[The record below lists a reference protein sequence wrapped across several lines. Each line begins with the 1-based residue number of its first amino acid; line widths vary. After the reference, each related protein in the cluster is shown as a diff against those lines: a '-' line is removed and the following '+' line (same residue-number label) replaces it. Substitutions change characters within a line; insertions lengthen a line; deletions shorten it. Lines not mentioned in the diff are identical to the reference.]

1 LTVNPKE
8 AEFLRQIESNKG
20 ILFKICRIY
29 QDNAE
34 DRDDLLQEM
43 TLQLWLA
50 YDSFRSESK
59 FSSWMYRVALN
70 TAIAF
75 FKKQKRRP
83 DDQSLPYEFDRAE
96 ELSRV
101 NEEEEKL
108 AMFYKAV
115 HQLDKIEKAL
125 IYLYMENQSYE
136 EIATHLGI
144 TAVNARVKMSRLK
157 DKLKEITK
165 KMNYEYR

>member
-1 LTVNPKE
+1 MTVHPKE

-20 ILFKICRIY
+20 ILFKICRLY
-29 QDNAE
+29 QDGAE

-50 YDSFRSESK
+50 YDSFKGESK
-59 FSSWMYRVALN
+59 FSSWIYRVALN

-83 DDQSLPYEFDRAE
+83 DDQGLPYDFDRAE
-96 ELSRV
+96 ELSKAG
-101 NEEEEKL
+101 EEEEKL

-115 HQLDKIEKAL
+115 HQLNKIEKAL
-125 IYLYMENQSYE
+125 IYLYMEDQSYE

-144 TAVNARVKMSRLK
+144 TPLNARVKMNRVKS
-157 DKLKEITK
+157 KLKEITK

>member
-1 LTVNPKE
+1 VNSKE
-8 AEFLRQIESNKG
+8 TEFLKQINDNKG
-20 ILFKICRIY
+20 ILFKICKIY
-29 QDNAE
+29 QDDTE
-34 DRDDLLQEM
+34 DRNDLLQEM

-50 YDSFRSESK
+50 FDSFRGESK
-59 FSSWMYRVALN
+59 FSSWMYRIALN

-83 DDQSLPYEFDRAE
+83 DDQNLPYDFDKAE
-96 ELSRV
+96 EISRAG
-101 NEEEEKL
+101 EEEEKL

-115 HQLDKIEKAL
+115 QQLNKVEKAL
-125 IYLYMENQSYE
+125 IYLYMENQSHE

-144 TAVNARVKMSRLK
+144 TPVNARVRLSRIK

>member
-1 LTVNPKE
+1 MQVNPKE
-8 AEFLRQIESNKG
+8 AEFLKQMESNKG

-34 DRDDLLQEM
+34 DRNDLLQEM

-50 YDSFRSESK
+50 FDSFKGESK

-83 DDQSLPYEFDRAE
+83 DIQSLPYDFDRAE
-96 ELSRV
+96 ELSMV

-115 HQLDKIEKAL
+115 HQLNKIEKAL
-125 IYLYMENQSYE
+125 VYLYMEDQSYE

-144 TAVNARVKMSRLK
+144 TQVNVRVRMSRLK
-157 DKLKEITK
+157 EKLKQITK
-165 KMNYEYR
+165 EMNYEYR

>member
-1 LTVNPKE
+1 VNPKE
-8 AEFLRQIESNKG
+8 AEFLKQIESNKG

-43 TLQLWLA
+43 TMQLWLA
-50 YDSFRSESK
+50 YDSFRAESK

-70 TAIAF
+70 TAIAY

-83 DDQSLPYEFDRAE
+83 DDQNLPYDFDRAE
-96 ELSRV
+96 ESSKV
-101 NEEEEKL
+101 SEEEEKL

-144 TAVNARVKMSRLK
+144 TPVNARVRMSRLK

>member
-1 LTVNPKE
+1 MDPKE
-8 AEFLRQIESNKG
+8 AEFLKQMESNKG

-34 DRDDLLQEM
+34 DRNDLLQEM

-50 YDSFRSESK
+50 YESFKGESK

-83 DDQSLPYEFDRAE
+83 DDQTLPYDFDRAE
-96 ELSRV
+96 ELSMV

-115 HQLDKIEKAL
+115 HQLNKVEKAL
-125 IYLYMENQSYE
+125 VYLYMEDQSYE

-144 TAVNARVKMSRLK
+144 TQVNARVRMSRLK

-165 KMNYEYR
+165 EMSYEYR

>member
-1 LTVNPKE
+1 VNSKE
-8 AEFLRQIESNKG
+8 AEFLKLINDNKG

-29 QDNAE
+29 QDDAE
-34 DRDDLLQEM
+34 DRNDLLQEM

-50 YDSFRSESK
+50 FDSFRGESK
-59 FSSWMYRVALN
+59 FSSWMYRIALN

-83 DDQSLPYEFDRAE
+83 DDQSLPYDFDRAE
-96 ELSRV
+96 ELSRSGD
-101 NEEEEKL
+101 EEEKL

-115 HQLDKIEKAL
+115 QQLTKVEKAL
-125 IYLYMENQSYE
+125 VYLYMENQSYE

-144 TAVNARVKMSRLK
+144 TSVNARVRMSRTK

>member
-1 LTVNPKE
+1 MNSKE
-8 AEFLRQIESNKG
+8 TEFLKQIESNKG

-43 TLQLWLA
+43 TMQLWLA
-50 YDSFRSESK
+50 YSSFRGESK

-75 FKKQKRRP
+75 FKKRKRRP
-83 DDQSLPYEFDRAE
+83 DDQGLPDDFDRAE
-96 ELSRV
+96 ELSKAS
-101 NEEEEKL
+101 EEEEKL
-108 AMFYKAV
+108 AVFYKAV
-115 HQLDKIEKAL
+115 HQLNKIEKAL
-125 IYLYMENQSYE
+125 IYLYMEDQSYQ

-144 TAVNARVKMSRLK
+144 TPLNARVRLSRLK

-165 KMNYEYR
+165 KMDYEYR

>member
-1 LTVNPKE
+1 VNPKE
-8 AEFLRQIESNKG
+8 TEFLKQIESNKG

-34 DRDDLLQEM
+34 DRGDLLQEM

-50 YDSFRSESK
+50 FDSFKGESK

-83 DDQSLPYEFDRAE
+83 DDQSLPYDFDKAE
-96 ELSRV
+96 DISKAG
-101 NEEEEKL
+101 EEEEKL

-115 HQLDKIEKAL
+115 YQLNKIEKAL
-125 IYLYMENQSYE
+125 IYLYMEDQSYE
-136 EIATHLGI
+136 EIASHLGI
-144 TAVNARVKMSRLK
+144 TPLNARVRLSRLK
-157 DKLKEITK
+157 NKLKEITK
-165 KMNYEYR
+165 KMSYEYR

>member
-1 LTVNPKE
+1 VKPKE
-8 AEFLRQIESNKG
+8 TEFLKQIESNKG

-50 YDSFRSESK
+50 YDSFKGESK

-83 DDQSLPYEFDRAE
+83 DDQGLPDNFDKAE
-96 ELSRV
+96 EASPAK
-101 NEEEEKL
+101 EEEEKL
-108 AMFYKAV
+108 SMFYKAV
-115 HQLDKIEKAL
+115 HQLNKIDKAL
-125 IYLYMENQSYE
+125 IYLYMEDLPYE
-136 EIATHLGI
+136 DIATHLGI
-144 TAVNARVKMSRLK
+144 TPLNVRVRLSRLK
-157 DKLKEITK
+157 VKLKEITK
-165 KMNYEYR
+165 KMNDEYR

>member
-1 LTVNPKE
+1 MDPKE
-8 AEFLRQIESNKG
+8 AEFLKQMESNKG

-34 DRDDLLQEM
+34 DRNDLLQEM

-50 YDSFRSESK
+50 YDSFKGESK

-83 DDQSLPYEFDRAE
+83 DDQTLPYDFDRAE
-96 ELSRV
+96 ELSMV

-115 HQLDKIEKAL
+115 HQLNKVEKAL
-125 IYLYMENQSYE
+125 VYLYMEDQSYE

-144 TAVNARVKMSRLK
+144 TQVNARVRMSRLK

-165 KMNYEYR
+165 EMSYEYR